1 MAQSPRVADKM
12 AQPPRTTSKRRTN
25 LQTRGSTAPEC
36 EDSESLEEGGAAH
49 PQISVREVRSK
60 MSDFSRLVDGM
71 AAENDAN
78 KKALA
83 SAQRRILDL
92 TEKNAALVEDIK
104 EREGSAERLGR
115 IIADQE
121 SSIQDFRSA
130 NTDLQRRVD
139 NFADESDELA
149 KLRSMVAAIKGQL
162 MDYITLDTTGS
173 SLITTT
179 GQVRSCTHQSAF
191 CG

>member
-1 MAQSPRVADKM
+1 MAAAVPD
-12 AQPPRTTSKRRTN
+12 
-25 LQTRGSTAPEC
+25 C
-36 EDSESLEEGGAAH
+36 EDSESLEEGGTLYSQFNA
-49 PQISVREVRSK
+49 RDVRSK
-60 MSDFSRLVDGM
+60 VSDFSRFVDGI
-71 AAENDAN
+71 AVENDAN

-83 SAQRRILDL
+83 SAQKRLHDL
-92 TEKNAALVEDIK
+92 AEKNAAFVEEIK
-104 EREGSAERLGR
+104 EHERSAERLGR